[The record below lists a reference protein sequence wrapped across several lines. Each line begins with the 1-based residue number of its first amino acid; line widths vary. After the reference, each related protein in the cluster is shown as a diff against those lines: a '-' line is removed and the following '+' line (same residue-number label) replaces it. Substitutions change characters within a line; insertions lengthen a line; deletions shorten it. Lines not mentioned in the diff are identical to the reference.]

1 MFNLKA
7 HKCRKINDK
16 YKNKHLMKIKAPEEI
31 TLTNLNNDPE
41 DEDDFYYYD
50 GTNLYKGDFI
60 VPDNLPDIVFEC

>member
-1 MFNLKA
+1 M
-7 HKCRKINDK
+7 R
-16 YKNKHLMKIKAPEEI
+16 IKAPEEI
-31 TLTNLNNDPE
+31 ILTNLNSDPE